1 MCDLEVNMESNRD
14 DMNLIKENSEL
25 GTCIPGLHN
34 VSNRVSDWENRG
46 IIINYERNNRP
57 EYSETEVMDKI
68 SSLKGPLN
76 LL

>member
-1 MCDLEVNMESNRD
+1 MC
-14 DMNLIKENSEL
+14 LIEFQIEKTEA
-25 GTCIPGLHN
+25 
-34 VSNRVSDWENRG
+34 V

-57 EYSETEVMDKI
+57 EYPETEVMDKI